1 MTDIGATLREARMRA
16 RIDVSEIEATTKI
29 RAKYLRAL
37 ENEEWDLLPG
47 PTFVRTFLRTYA
59 QALGLD
65 SKALVEEYRLRYE
78 LPSESEHQPVVSSA
92 PRSRSRSGPRSRPAR
107 GAPAPSRGYMIATG
121 AIALVI
127 VLLIYGLLSNKG
139 SSPST
144 TTKTGADTARTH
156 NHGVTHAPTPSELAH
171 GVGGVGRGTV
181 VALSLEPSAP
191 VYVCLIDA
199 AGRKRIPGVIIQ
211 PPYTRLTYHSTRFE
225 ITLGNSA
232 VTMYINGQPF
242 TVPPSSRPTGYVIT
256 SAGRHTLEAAQQ
268 PTCT

>member
-1 MTDIGATLREARMRA
+1 MRA

-65 SKALVEEYRLRYE
+65 SKALVEEYRLRCEPPTE
-78 LPSESEHQPVVSSA
+78 LEHQPMVSST
-92 PRSRSRSGPRSRPAR
+92 PRVRPRSRPGR
-107 GAPAPSRGYMIATG
+107 GAPAPSRGYVIATS

-127 VLLIYGLLSNKG
+127 VLLIYGLLSSKG
-139 SSPST
+139 NGPST
-144 TTKTGADTARTH
+144 PAKTATDNATTHHHGATHARTP
-156 NHGVTHAPTPSELAH
+156 GATHQAGA
-171 GVGGVGRGTV
+171 GTI

-199 AGRKRIPGVIIQ
+199 AGRKRVPGVIIQ

-232 VTMYINGQPF
+232 VTMYIDGKAL
-242 TVPPSSRPTGYVIT
+242 TVPASSRPIGYSIT
-256 SAGRHTLEAAQQ
+256 SAGRHTLEPTQQ

>member
-16 RIDVSEIEATTKI
+16 RIDVSEIEAKTKI

-65 SKALVEEYRLRYE
+65 GKALVEEYRLRCEPPVE
-78 LPSESEHQPVVSSA
+78 LEHQPVVSST
-92 PRSRSRSGPRSRPAR
+92 PRSHPRSRPGR
-107 GAPAPSRGYMIATG
+107 GAPTPSRGYMIATG
-121 AIALVI
+121 AVGLVI
-127 VLLIYGLLSNKG
+127 VLLIYGLLSSKG
-139 SSPST
+139 NGPAPV
-144 TTKTGADTARTH
+144 KTDTDTVKTHGHNTSHVPASANSRRTAASAI
-156 NHGVTHAPTPSELAH
+156 VE
-171 GVGGVGRGTV
+171 
-181 VALSLEPSAP
+181 LSLEPSAP

-199 AGRKRIPGVIIQ
+199 AGRKRIPGLIIQ
-211 PPYTRLTYHSTRFE
+211 PPYTPLKYHSTRFE

-232 VTMYINGQPF
+232 IRMYIDGKAL
-242 TVPPSSRPTGYVIT
+242 TVPPSSKPIGYSIT
-256 SAGRHTLEAAQQ
+256 SGGRHTLEPNQQ

>member
-78 LPSESEHQPVVSSA
+78 PPAESEHQPVVSST
-92 PRSRSRSGPRSRPAR
+92 PRSRSRSSR

-121 AIALVI
+121 VIALVI
-127 VLLIYGLLSNKG
+127 VLLIYGLLSSKG
-139 SSPST
+139 NSPSIPA
-144 TTKTGADTARTH
+144 KTGTNTAQTHDHGASHARSPTDTHQA
-156 NHGVTHAPTPSELAH
+156 AA
-171 GVGGVGRGTV
+171 GTI

-199 AGRKRIPGVIIQ
+199 AGRKRIPGAIIQ

-232 VTMYINGQPF
+232 VTMYVDGKAL
-242 TVPPSSRPTGYVIT
+242 TVPPSSKPIGYSIT
-256 SAGRHTLEAAQQ
+256 SAGRHTLEASQQ

>member
-1 MTDIGATLREARMRA
+1 MRA

-78 LPSESEHQPVVSSA
+78 PPAELEHQPVVSST
-92 PRSRSRSGPRSRPAR
+92 PRSRPRSRPGR
-107 GAPAPSRGYMIATG
+107 GAPAPSRGYMIAVG
-121 AIALVI
+121 VIALVI
-127 VLLIYGLLSNKG
+127 VLLIYGLLSGK
-139 SSPST
+139 SKSPST
-144 TTKTGADTARTH
+144 AARTDTATTH
-156 NHGVTHAPTPSELAH
+156 HHGAAHSPAPASAGHASA
-171 GVGGVGRGTV
+171 GTIV
-181 VALSLEPSAP
+181 ELSLEPSAP

-199 AGRKRIPGVIIQ
+199 AGRKRIPGLIIQ
-211 PPYTRLTYHSTRFE
+211 PPYTPLKYHSTRFE

-232 VTMYINGQPF
+232 VTMYIDGKPL
-242 TVPPSSRPTGYVIT
+242 TVPPSSKPIGYTIT
-256 SAGRHTLEAAQQ
+256 SAGRHTLEAGQQ

>member
-1 MTDIGATLREARMRA
+1 MRA

-65 SKALVEEYRLRYE
+65 GKALVEEYRLRYE
-78 LPSESEHQPVVSSA
+78 PPAELEHQPVVSSA
-92 PRSRSRSGPRSRPAR
+92 RHSRNRSRPAR
-107 GAPAPSRGYMIATG
+107 AAPAPSRGYTIAVV
-121 AIALVI
+121 AIGLVI
-127 VLLIYGLLSNKG
+127 VLLIYGLLSGKG
-139 SSPST
+139 KSPST
-144 TTKTGADTARTH
+144 TAKTGADTARTH
-156 NHGVTHAPTPSELAH
+156 NHGSSHAPAQTGLPSA
-171 GVGGVGRGTV
+171 GAGTV

-199 AGRKRIPGVIIQ
+199 AGRKRIPGLIIQ

-225 ITLGNSA
+225 MTLGNSA
-232 VTMYINGQPF
+232 VTMYIDGKAF
-242 TVPPSSRPTGYVIT
+242 TVPPSSRPIGYTIT
-256 SAGRHTLEAAQQ
+256 SAGRHTLEAGKQ
-268 PTCT
+268 PTCA

>member
-16 RIDVSEIEATTKI
+16 RIDVSEIEAQTKI

-65 SKALVEEYRLRYE
+65 SKALVEEYRLRCEPPAE
-78 LPSESEHQPVVSSA
+78 LEHQPVVSST
-92 PRSRSRSGPRSRPAR
+92 PRSRPRSRPGR
-107 GAPAPSRGYMIATG
+107 GAPTPSRGYVIATG
-121 AIALVI
+121 AVGLVI
-127 VLLIYGLLSNKG
+127 VLLIYGLLSSKG

-144 TTKTGADTARTH
+144 PAKTGDTATTHGHGASHPRAPAGAPRTS
-156 NHGVTHAPTPSELAH
+156 NGAIVE
-171 GVGGVGRGTV
+171 
-181 VALSLEPSAP
+181 LSLEPSAP

-211 PPYTRLTYHSTRFE
+211 PPYTPLKYHSTRFE

-232 VTMYINGQPF
+232 VTMYVDGKAF
-242 TVPPSSRPTGYVIT
+242 TVPPSSRPTGYSIT

>member
-16 RIDVSEIEATTKI
+16 RIDVSEIEAKTKI

-65 SKALVEEYRLRYE
+65 SKALVDEYRLRCEPPPE
-78 LPSESEHQPVVSSA
+78 LDHQPVVSST
-92 PRSRSRSGPRSRPAR
+92 PRARRRPRPGR
-107 GAPAPSRGYMIATG
+107 GAPAPSRGYMIAVG
-121 AIALVI
+121 VVGLVI
-127 VLLIYGLLSNKG
+127 VLLIYGLLSSKG
-139 SSPST
+139 NSPST
-144 TTKTGADTARTH
+144 AARKATATTHHHGATRSPAPTTTVPTGA
-156 NHGVTHAPTPSELAH
+156 
-171 GVGGVGRGTV
+171 GTV
-181 VALSLEPSAP
+181 VELSLEPSAP

-199 AGRKRIPGVIIQ
+199 AGRKRIPGLIIQ
-211 PPYTRLTYHSTRFE
+211 PPYTPLKYHSTRFE

-232 VTMYINGQPF
+232 VTMYIDGKAL
-242 TVPPSSRPTGYVIT
+242 TVPPSSKPTGYSIT

-268 PTCT
+268 PTCA

>member
-1 MTDIGATLREARMRA
+1 MRA

-78 LPSESEHQPVVSSA
+78 PPAELEHQPVVAST
-92 PRSRSRSGPRSRPAR
+92 PRSRNRSRPSR
-107 GAPAPSRGYMIATG
+107 GAPAPSRGYMIAIG
-121 AIALVI
+121 VVGLVI
-127 VLLIYGLLSNKG
+127 VLLIYGLLSDKG
-139 SSPST
+139 NSPAS
-144 TTKTGADTARTH
+144 KTGTNTASTH
-156 NHGVTHAPTPSELAH
+156 THGVTHTPAPAHTPRTNSSAIVE
-171 GVGGVGRGTV
+171 
-181 VALSLEPSAP
+181 LSLEPSAP

-199 AGRKRIPGVIIQ
+199 AGRKRIPGLIIQ
-211 PPYTRLTYHSTRFE
+211 PPYTPLKYHSTRFE
-225 ITLGNSA
+225 ITLGNSS
-232 VTMYINGQPF
+232 VTMHVDGKAE
-242 TVPPSSRPTGYVIT
+242 TVPPSSKPIGYTIT
-256 SAGRHTLEAAQQ
+256 SSGRHTLEPSKQ

>member
-1 MTDIGATLREARMRA
+1 MRA

-78 LPSESEHQPVVSSA
+78 PPAELEHQPVVSST
-92 PRSRSRSGPRSRPAR
+92 PRSRNRSRPSR
-107 GAPAPSRGYMIATG
+107 GAPAPSRGYMIAIG
-121 AIALVI
+121 VVGLVI
-127 VLLIYGLLSNKG
+127 VLLVYGLLSDKG
-139 SSPST
+139 NSPAS
-144 TTKTGADTARTH
+144 KTGTNTAATH
-156 NHGVTHAPTPSELAH
+156 THGVTHTPAPAHTPRSNSSTIVE
-171 GVGGVGRGTV
+171 
-181 VALSLEPSAP
+181 LSLEPSAP

-199 AGRKRIPGVIIQ
+199 AGRKRIPGLIIQ
-211 PPYTRLTYHSTRFE
+211 PPYTPLKYHSTRFE
-225 ITLGNSA
+225 ITLGNSS
-232 VTMYINGQPF
+232 VTMYVNGKAE
-242 TVPPSSRPTGYVIT
+242 TVPPSSKPIGYTVT
-256 SAGRHTLEAAQQ
+256 SSGRHTLEPSKQ

>member
-1 MTDIGATLREARMRA
+1 MRA
-16 RIDVSEIEATTKI
+16 RIDVSEIEAKTKI

-65 SKALVEEYRLRYE
+65 SKALVEEYRLRCE
-78 LPSESEHQPVVSSA
+78 PPTETEHQPVVSST
-92 PRSRSRSGPRSRPAR
+92 SRSRPRSHPGRA
-107 GAPAPSRGYMIATG
+107 APKASRGYMIATG
-121 AIALVI
+121 VVGLVI
-127 VLLIYGLLSNKG
+127 VLLIYGLLSSKSKG
-139 SSPST
+139 PST
-144 TTKTGADTARTH
+144 SAKSATNTVNSH
-156 NHGVTHAPTPSELAH
+156 
-171 GVGGVGRGTV
+171 GRGTAHARSPTDTRQAAAGSI

-199 AGRKRIPGVIIQ
+199 AGRKRIPGLIIQ

-232 VTMYINGQPF
+232 VTMYIDGKAL
-242 TVPPSSRPTGYVIT
+242 TVPASSRPIGYSVT
-256 SAGRHTLEAAQQ
+256 STGRHTLQASQQ